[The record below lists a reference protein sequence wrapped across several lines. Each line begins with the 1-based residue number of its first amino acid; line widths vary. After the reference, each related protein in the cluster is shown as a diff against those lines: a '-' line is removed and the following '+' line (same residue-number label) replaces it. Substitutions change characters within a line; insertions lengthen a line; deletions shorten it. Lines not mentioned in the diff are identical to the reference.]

1 MNVAIASVAGLLLFL
16 WPFVGLG
23 MPGPVP
29 ALSVAGGTV
38 LALALVEAG
47 ARHLDSRRL
56 ALLAA
61 LAALDS
67 ALRLALVNGI
77 GGFSPVFLP
86 ILCAG
91 YALGPSFG
99 FLTGATSLFLSALVT
114 GGVGPWL
121 PYQVFAAGWV
131 GLLAGLAGRT
141 TRSYWF
147 LALVGLLTGYGFG
160 IAMDTWDWT
169 FFSGSPGLGWTAG
182 LSPAESLV
190 RFARFYAETSF
201 VYDSFRAVGN
211 ALLVLLFAPALLAAL
226 RRLRARF
233 SVEVIASSDS

>member
-1 MNVAIASVAGLLLFL
+1 MKVAIASLAGLLLFA
-16 WPFVGLG
+16 WPFTGLAA
-23 MPGPVP
+23 PGPGG
-29 ALSVAGGTV
+29 AIAVAGGTV
-38 LALALVEAG
+38 VGLALVEAG
-47 ARHLDSRRL
+47 ARELDSRRL

-61 LAALDS
+61 LAAIDS
-67 ALRLALVNGI
+67 ALRLALVNGL

-131 GLLAGLAGRT
+131 GLLAGVAGRT
-141 TRSYWF
+141 TRSVWV
-147 LALVGLLTGYGFG
+147 LAAIGLIAGYGFG

-169 FFSGSPGLGWTAG
+169 FFGGSPGVGWTVG
-182 LSPAESLV
+182 LSPSETVSRFV
-190 RFARFYAETSF
+190 RFYLATSL

-211 ALLVLLFAPALLAAL
+211 VAMVLLFAPALLVAL

-233 SVEVIASSDS
+233 TVEFVTPTP

>member
-1 MNVAIASVAGLLLFL
+1 MKVALASLVGLALFVWPFAGLGTL
-16 WPFVGLG
+16 
-23 MPGPVP
+23 GPVP
-29 ALSVAGGTV
+29 ALAVAGGT
-38 LALALVEAG
+38 LLGLALVEAG
-47 ARHLDSRRL
+47 ARRLDSRRL

-61 LAALDS
+61 LAAIDS
-67 ALRLALVNGI
+67 ALRLALVSGI
-77 GGFSPVFLP
+77 GGFSPIFLP

-131 GLLAGLAGRT
+131 GLGAGLAGRA
-141 TRSYWF
+141 TRSVLV
-147 LALVGLLTGYGFG
+147 LAAVGLLAGYGFG

-169 FFSGSPGLGWTAG
+169 FFSGSPGVGWTVG
-182 LSPAESLV
+182 LSPGESL
-190 RFARFYAETSF
+190 ARFTRFYLATSL
-201 VYDSFRAVGN
+201 VYDTFRALGN
-211 ALLVLLFAPALLAAL
+211 AAMILLFAPALLAAL

-233 SVEVIASSDS
+233 TVEVIPATS